1 MNRVLIG
8 TVTALAALTVAG
20 CADTPSDAD
29 YGRSVNQMIQAQ
41 TYDSNAAANPP
52 EQAPT
57 TSDGAR
63 LQNALDNYRKDV
75 AKGAEVK
82 REVDFTVGDK

>member
-1 MNRVLIG
+1 MSRILIG
-8 TVTALAALTVAG
+8 TLAALSALAAAG
-20 CADTPSDAD
+20 CADAPSDAD

-41 TYDSNAAANPP
+41 TYDANAAANPP
-52 EQAPT
+52 EQAPV

-63 LQNALDNYRKDV
+63 LKNALDNYRKDV

-82 REVDFTVGDK
+82 SEPEFTVGDK

>member
-1 MNRVLIG
+1 MSRVLIG
-8 TVTALAALTVAG
+8 TVTALSALAAAG

-41 TYDSNAAANPP
+41 TYDPAASANPP
-52 EQAPT
+52 EQPPM

-63 LQNALDNYRKDV
+63 LDNALTIYRGDV
-75 AKGAEVK
+75 AKAGEVK
-82 REVDFTVGDK
+82 REAEFTVGEK